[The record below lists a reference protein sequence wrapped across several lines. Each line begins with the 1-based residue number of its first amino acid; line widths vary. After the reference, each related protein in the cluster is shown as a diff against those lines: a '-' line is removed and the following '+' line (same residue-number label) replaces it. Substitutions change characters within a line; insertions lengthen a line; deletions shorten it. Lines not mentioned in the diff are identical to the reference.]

1 MTNREK
7 AKQILEQTF
16 GHEIETRFIN
26 SLKGCDFIK
35 NTECNNYQDC
45 ENCKLY
51 HFWYNEFNGQDTPA
65 NISKEEILK
74 QFKIKLRDVIQAES
88 VRENAEG
95 EYIYSITEEKLFGKI
110 TEIIFNT
117 TLE

>member
-7 AKQILEQTF
+7 AKQILEKTF
-16 GHEIETRFIN
+16 GLEMETRFIN

-51 HFWYNEFNGQDTPA
+51 HFWYNEYTGSHTPEEL
-65 NISKEEILK
+65 NKEQIIKEFKMKVRDILE
-74 QFKIKLRDVIQAES
+74 AES

-95 EYIYSITEEKLFGKI
+95 EYIYSITEEKLFGKLI
-110 TEIIFNT
+110 EIIWNT
-117 TLE
+117 NLE

>member
-16 GHEIETRFIN
+16 GLEIENRFTQL
-26 SLKGCDFIK
+26 LKGCEYIK

-51 HFWYNEFNGQDTPA
+51 HFWYNEYTGNGTPID
-65 NISKEEILK
+65 ISKEELIK
-74 QFKIKLRDVIQAES
+74 QFKIKLRDIIEEES
-88 VRENAEG
+88 VRENEEG
-95 EYIYSITEEKLFGKI
+95 YYVYSIENEQVFSKLI
-110 TEIIFNT
+110 ELIWNT
-117 TLE
+117 KL